1 MFDLNKNGKID
12 NWEVIVLMVAAAAAG
27 TIVGLLI

>member
-12 NWEVIVLMVAAAAAG
+12 NWEVLVVSVVAFV
-27 TIVGLLI
+27 VGVITGIMI

>member
-12 NWEVIVLMVAAAAAG
+12 TWEVIIMMAASAG
-27 TIVGLLI
+27 VGTVVGYMI

>member
-12 NWEVIVLMVAAAAAG
+12 NWEVVAVSAAAFV
-27 TIVGLLI
+27 VGIITGIMI